1 MGQTEL
7 FLPESAE
14 YVSGIIFIFDE
25 MKLTSTEFTLN
36 EKGGIIST
44 KWEKTTCFT
53 CFNQLAK

>member
-25 MKLTSTEFTLN
+25 MKLTITEFTLN

-44 KWEKTTCFT
+44 K
-53 CFNQLAK
+53 